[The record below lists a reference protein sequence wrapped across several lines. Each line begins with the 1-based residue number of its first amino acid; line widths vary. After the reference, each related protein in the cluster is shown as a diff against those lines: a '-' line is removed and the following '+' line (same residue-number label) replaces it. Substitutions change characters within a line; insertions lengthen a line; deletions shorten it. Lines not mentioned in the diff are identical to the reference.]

1 MPKTKHSP
9 EDFELKKENKKDFNK
24 STIVRKN
31 IESEF
36 TLENIN
42 EHLEYLEKQLKELEA
57 QLGVCKAARE
67 NVAHFYPKI
76 AKMEDKELHAAA
88 TYHENYQVEKDCAI
102 KIGQAKAKI
111 KEYNQISDLVHGKFG
126 FVKSDKV

>member
-1 MPKTKHSP
+1 MSKTKHSP

-24 STIVRKN
+24 SVIVRKN

-36 TLENIN
+36 TLENVN
-42 EHLEYLEKQLKELEA
+42 KHLEYLQKQLKELES

-67 NVAHFYPKI
+67 NVEHFYPKI
-76 AKMEDKELHAAA
+76 AKMEDKELHAAS
-88 TYHENYQVEKDCAI
+88 TYWENYQVEKDCAL

-111 KEYNQISDLVHGKFG
+111 KEYNQISDLVHDKFG
-126 FVKSDKV
+126 FVKSDKA